1 MGQTI
6 AFCGLPALYRLADD
20 TKRSSAP
27 LRILSAGFFCAG
39 LIGAQN
45 ARPAIGCGDLRSLTN
60 NEISIASA
68 LLVPATAD
76 APEHC
81 RVSGQVL
88 PQVGFEVGLPT
99 QWNGRFYMFGNGGYA
114 GEALDSPARRATAA
128 RAMRLGYATAQTDT
142 GHSAAAEPLGAFA
155 ADRQKLLDYAF
166 RSLHVTAE
174 AAKLLVRTYYGG
186 APTRSYFEG
195 CSTGGRQGLI
205 LAQRFPADFDGI
217 VVGAP
222 VLNFSGTMVAYANDA
237 QALRA
242 APIPASKLPL
252 LAEKIYAQCDA
263 KDGLKDGLID
273 DPRRCGFEATRDL
286 PQCDAGDQP
295 GCFTAGQIGALEK
308 IYGDVASQGKRIF
321 PGWPVG
327 AEIAGP
333 NGRSG
338 WDPWFVN
345 DAGPTTDVAFSQAFF
360 RYLAFSKP
368 DPTYDLSQF
377 NLDRD
382 PPRLEAI
389 HQILDATDTDLSR
402 FEQRGGKLL
411 MYFGWAD
418 PALNPLTGVEYYEQ
432 VSQRMGA
439 ATGGFFRLF
448 MVPGMFHCG
457 GGVGADTFDKL
468 GPLAGWVEGGAA
480 PDAIPA
486 SRVIG
491 GKVVRTRPLC
501 AYPEVARYQGSG
513 STDDASNF
521 ACVKP

>member
-1 MGQTI
+1 M
-6 AFCGLPALYRLADD
+6 R
-20 TKRSSAP
+20 P

-45 ARPAIGCGDLRSLTN
+45 ARPSIGCGDLRSLTN
-60 NEISIASA
+60 FEIAIATA

-81 RVSGQVL
+81 RVSGQIL

-99 QWNGRFYMFGNGGYA
+99 QWNGRLYMFGNGGYA
-114 GEALDSPARRATAA
+114 GEALDSAARRAIEA
-128 RAMRLGYATAQTDT
+128 RAMRSGYATAETDT
-142 GHSAAAEPLGAFA
+142 GHSAATEPLGTFA

-174 AAKLLVRTYYGG
+174 AAKMLVRSYYGG
-186 APTRSYFEG
+186 PPTRSYYEG

-222 VLNFSGTMVAYANDA
+222 VLNFSGTMMAYANDV

-242 APIPASKLPL
+242 APIPAAKLPL
-252 LAEKIYAQCDA
+252 LASKIYAQCDE
-263 KDGLKDGLID
+263 KDGLQDGLID
-273 DPRRCGFEATRDL
+273 DPRRCGFQPSRDL
-286 PQCDAGDQP
+286 PKCDGGDQP
-295 GCFTAGQIGALEK
+295 GCFTAGQIAALEK
-308 IYGDVASQGKRIF
+308 IYGDVTSQGKRIF

-338 WDPWFVN
+338 WDPWFVS
-345 DAGPTTDVAFSQAFF
+345 DAGPTTDAAFSEAFF
-360 RYLAFSKP
+360 RYLASPKP
-368 DPTYDLSQF
+368 DPAYDLSQF

-389 HQILDATDTDLSR
+389 HQVLDATDPDLTR
-402 FEQRGGKLL
+402 FEQRGGKIL

-418 PALNPLTGVEYYEQ
+418 PALNPLMGVEYYEQ

-439 ATGGFFRLF
+439 RTPGFFRLF
-448 MVPGMFHCG
+448 MVPGMFHCN

-468 GPLAGWVEGGAA
+468 GPLADWVEHGAA

-486 SRVIG
+486 SRVVG

-501 AYPEVARYQGSG
+501 AYPDVARYKGSG
-513 STDDASNF
+513 SIDDAANF

>member
-1 MGQTI
+1 M
-6 AFCGLPALYRLADD
+6 R
-20 TKRSSAP
+20 P

-68 LLVPATAD
+68 LLAPATSD

-88 PQVGFEVGLPT
+88 PQVGFEVSLPT
-99 QWNGRFYMFGNGGYA
+99 QWNGRLYMFGNGGYA

-142 GHSAAAEPLGAFA
+142 GHSAATEPLGAFA

-174 AAKLLVRTYYGG
+174 AAKLLVRTYYGR

-263 KDGLKDGLID
+263 QDGLKDGLID
-273 DPRRCGFEATRDL
+273 DPRRCGFQPSRDL

-308 IYGDVASQGKRIF
+308 IYGDVVSQGKRIF

-402 FEQRGGKLL
+402 FEQRGGKIL

-418 PALNPLTGVEYYEQ
+418 PALNPLMGVEYYEQ

-457 GGVGADTFDKL
+457 GGVGTDVFDKL
-468 GPLAGWVEGGAA
+468 GPLAAWVEGGAA

-486 SRVIG
+486 SRVTG

-501 AYPEVARYQGSG
+501 AYPEAARYKGSG
-513 STDDASNF
+513 STDDAANF

>member
-1 MGQTI
+1 M
-6 AFCGLPALYRLADD
+6 R
-20 TKRSSAP
+20 P

-45 ARPAIGCGDLRSLTN
+45 AKPASGCGDLRSLTN
-60 NEISIASA
+60 NEISIATAVMVSA
-68 LLVPATAD
+68 TPD

-114 GEALDSPARRATAA
+114 GEALDSAARRATAA
-128 RAMRLGYATAQTDT
+128 RAMRRGYATAQTDT
-142 GHSAAAEPLGAFA
+142 GHSAATEPLGTFA

-174 AAKLLVRTYYGG
+174 AAKLLVRSYYGG
-186 APTRSYFEG
+186 PPARSYYEG

-222 VLNFSGTMVAYANDA
+222 VLSFSGTTVSYVNNVR
-237 QALRA
+237 ALNA
-242 APIPASKLPL
+242 APIPTSKLPL
-252 LAEKIYAQCDA
+252 LAGKIYAQCDA
-263 KDGLKDGLID
+263 KDGLKDGVID
-273 DPRRCGFEATRDL
+273 DPRRCGFQPSRDL
-286 PQCDAGDQP
+286 PKCDGGDQP
-295 GCFTAGQIGALEK
+295 GCFTAAQIAALEK
-308 IYGDVASQGKRIF
+308 IYGDVMSQGKRIF

-338 WDPWFVN
+338 WDPWFIS
-345 DAGPTTDVAFSQAFF
+345 DSGSPTEVVFGETFL
-360 RYLAFSKP
+360 RYMAFSKP
-368 DPTYDLSQF
+368 DPAYDMLQF
-377 NLDRD
+377 DLDRD

-402 FEQRGGKLL
+402 FEQRGGKIL

-418 PALNPLTGVEYYEQ
+418 PALNPLMGVEYYEQ
-432 VSQRMGA
+432 VAQRMGA
-439 ATGGFFRLF
+439 DTGGFFRLF
-448 MVPGMFHCG
+448 MVPGMFHCN

-468 GPLAGWVEGGAA
+468 GPLADWVEHGAA

-501 AYPEVARYQGSG
+501 AYPEVARYKGTGSI
-513 STDDASNF
+513 DDGANF

>member
-1 MGQTI
+1 M
-6 AFCGLPALYRLADD
+6 R
-20 TKRSSAP
+20 P
-27 LRILSAGFFCAG
+27 LRILSAGFLCAG

-45 ARPAIGCGDLRSLTN
+45 AKPVIGCGDLRSLTN
-60 NEISIASA
+60 YQVSIAAA

-99 QWNGRFYMFGNGGYA
+99 QWNGRLYMFGNGGYA
-114 GEALDSPARRATAA
+114 GEALDSAARRATEA
-128 RAMRLGYATAQTDT
+128 RAMRLGYAAAETDT
-142 GHSAAAEPLGAFA
+142 GHSAVTEPLGTFA
-155 ADRQKLLDYAF
+155 VDRQKLLDYAF

-174 AAKLLVRTYYGG
+174 AAKLLVRAYYGG
-186 APTRSYFEG
+186 PPTRSYYEG

-222 VLNFSGTMVAYANDA
+222 VLNFSGTMMAYANDV

-242 APIPASKLPL
+242 APIPTSKLPL
-252 LAEKIYAQCDA
+252 LAGKIYEQCDE
-263 KDGLKDGLID
+263 KDGLRDGLID
-273 DPRRCGFEATRDL
+273 DPRRCGFQPSRDL
-286 PQCDAGDQP
+286 PKCDGGDQP
-295 GCFTAGQIGALEK
+295 GCFTAAQIAALET
-308 IYGDVASQGKRIF
+308 IYGDVVSQGKRIF

-327 AEIAGP
+327 AEIAGV

-338 WDPWFVN
+338 WDPWLVSEAGASN
-345 DAGPTTDVAFSQAFF
+345 DAAFSEAFF
-360 RYLAFSKP
+360 RYLASSKP
-368 DPTYDLSQF
+368 DPEYDLSRF

-389 HQILDATDTDLSR
+389 HQILDATDPDLSR
-402 FEQRGGKLL
+402 FEQRGGKIL

-418 PALNPLTGVEYYEQ
+418 PALNPLMGVEYYEQ
-432 VSQRMGA
+432 VSERMGA

-468 GPLAGWVEGGAA
+468 GLLASWVEHGTA

-486 SRVIG
+486 SQVVG

-501 AYPEVARYQGSG
+501 AYPEVARYKGSG
-513 STDDASNF
+513 SIDDAANF

>member
-1 MGQTI
+1 M
-6 AFCGLPALYRLADD
+6 R
-20 TKRSSAP
+20 P
-27 LRILSAGFFCAG
+27 LRVLSAGLFCAA
-39 LIGAQN
+39 LICAQN
-45 ARPAIGCGDLRSLTN
+45 AKPAIGCRDLRSLTN
-60 NEISIASA
+60 NEVSIATA
-68 LLVPATAD
+68 VLVPATAD

-99 QWNGRFYMFGNGGYA
+99 QWNGCLYMFGNGGYA
-114 GEALDSPARRATAA
+114 GEALDSAARRATAA
-128 RAMRLGYATAQTDT
+128 RAMRLGYAAAQTDA
-142 GHSAAAEPLGAFA
+142 GHSASTEPLGTFA

-174 AAKLLVRTYYGG
+174 AAKLLVHSYYGG
-186 APTRSYFEG
+186 PPTRSYFEG

-222 VLNFSGTMVAYANDA
+222 VLNFSGTMMAYANDV

-242 APIPASKLPL
+242 APIPAAKLPL
-252 LAEKIYAQCDA
+252 LAASVYAQCDA

-273 DPRRCGFEATRDL
+273 DPRRCGFQPSRDL
-286 PQCDAGDQP
+286 PKCDGADQP
-295 GCFTAGQIGALEK
+295 GCFTAGQIAALEK
-308 IYGDVASQGKRIF
+308 IYGDVVSQGKRIF

-338 WDPWFVN
+338 WDPWIVS
-345 DAGPTTDVAFSQAFF
+345 DAGPTTDTAFSETFF
-360 RYLAFSKP
+360 RYLAFGKP

-389 HQILDATDTDLSR
+389 HQILDATDPDLSR
-402 FEQRGGKLL
+402 FRERGGKIL

-418 PALNPLTGVEYYEQ
+418 PALNPLMGVEYYEQ

-439 ATGGFFRLF
+439 ATGDFFRLF
-448 MVPGMFHCG
+448 MVPGMFHCN

-468 GPLAGWVEGGAA
+468 GPLTGWVENGTV

-486 SRVIG
+486 SRVVA

-501 AYPEVARYQGSG
+501 AYPEAARYKGSG
-513 STDDASNF
+513 SPDDAANF

>member
-1 MGQTI
+1 M
-6 AFCGLPALYRLADD
+6 R
-20 TKRSSAP
+20 P

-263 KDGLKDGLID
+263 QDGLKDGLID

-402 FEQRGGKLL
+402 FEQRGGKIL

-448 MVPGMFHCG
+448 MVPGMFHCN

-468 GPLAGWVEGGAA
+468 GPLAGWVERGTA

-491 GKVVRTRPLC
+491 GRVLRTRPLC

>member
-1 MGQTI
+1 M
-6 AFCGLPALYRLADD
+6 R
-20 TKRSSAP
+20 P
-27 LRILSAGFFCAG
+27 LRVLSAGFLCAG
-39 LIGAQN
+39 LILAQN
-45 ARPAIGCGDLRSLTN
+45 TKPAIGCGDLRSLTN
-60 NEISIASA
+60 NEVSIATA

-88 PQVGFEVGLPT
+88 PQVAFEVGLPT
-99 QWNGRFYMFGNGGYA
+99 QWNGHLYMFGNGAYA
-114 GEALDSPARRATAA
+114 GEALDSAARRATAA
-128 RAMRLGYATAQTDT
+128 RAMRRGYAAAQTDT
-142 GHSAAAEPLGAFA
+142 GHSAATEPLGTFA

-174 AAKLLVRTYYGG
+174 AAKLLVRSYYGG
-186 APTRSYFEG
+186 PPTRSYFEG

-222 VLNFSGTMVAYANDA
+222 VLNFSGTMMAYANDV
-237 QALRA
+237 QALRS

-273 DPRRCGFEATRDL
+273 DPRRCGFQPSRDL
-286 PQCDAGDQP
+286 PKCDAGDQP
-295 GCFTAGQIGALEK
+295 GCFTAGQIAALEK
-308 IYGDVASQGKRIF
+308 IYGDVVSQGKRIF

-345 DAGPTTDVAFSQAFF
+345 DAGPTTQVAFGETFF

-389 HQILDATDTDLSR
+389 HQILDATDPDLSR
-402 FEQRGGKLL
+402 FEQRGGKIL

-418 PALNPLTGVEYYEQ
+418 PALNPLMGVEYYEQ
-432 VSQRMGA
+432 VAQRMGA
-439 ATGGFFRLF
+439 DTGGFFRLF
-448 MVPGMFHCG
+448 MVPGMFHCN

-468 GPLAGWVEGGAA
+468 GPLADWVEHGAA

-501 AYPEVARYQGSG
+501 AYPEVARYKGSG
-513 STDDASNF
+513 SIDDAANF

>member
-1 MGQTI
+1 M
-6 AFCGLPALYRLADD
+6 R
-20 TKRSSAP
+20 P
-27 LRILSAGFFCAG
+27 LRVLSAGFFCAG

-81 RVSGQVL
+81 RVGGQVL

-174 AAKLLVRTYYGG
+174 AAKLLVRTYYG
-186 APTRSYFEG
+186 APPTRSYFEG

-263 KDGLKDGLID
+263 QDGLKDGLID

-402 FEQRGGKLL
+402 FEQRGGKIL

-448 MVPGMFHCG
+448 MVPGMFHCN

-468 GPLAGWVEGGAA
+468 GPLAGWVERGTA

>member
-1 MGQTI
+1 
-6 AFCGLPALYRLADD
+6 LADD

-27 LRILSAGFFCAG
+27 LRILSAGLFCAG

-45 ARPAIGCGDLRSLTN
+45 AKPAIGCGDLRSLTN
-60 NEISIASA
+60 YGMSIASA

-99 QWNGRFYMFGNGGYA
+99 QWNGRLYMFGNGGYA

-128 RAMRLGYATAQTDT
+128 RAMRLGYAAAETDT
-142 GHSAAAEPLGAFA
+142 GHSAATEPLGTFA

-174 AAKLLVRTYYGG
+174 AAKLLVRSYYGG
-186 APTRSYFEG
+186 PPTRSYFEG
-195 CSTGGRQGLI
+195 CSTGGRQGLT

-222 VLNFSGTMVAYANDA
+222 VLNFSGTMMAYANDV

-242 APIPASKLPL
+242 APIPAAKLPL
-252 LAEKIYAQCDA
+252 LADKIYAQCDE
-263 KDGLKDGLID
+263 KDGLKDGVID
-273 DPRRCGFEATRDL
+273 DPRRCGFQPSRDL
-286 PQCDAGDQP
+286 PQCDGADQP
-295 GCFTAGQIGALEK
+295 GCFTGGQIASLDR
-308 IYGDVASQGKRIF
+308 IYGDLMSQGKRIF

-338 WDPWFVN
+338 WDGWIVR
-345 DAGPTTDVAFSQAFF
+345 DGAPTTEVAFSETFF

-368 DPTYDLSQF
+368 APAYDLSQF
-377 NLDRD
+377 DLDRD
-382 PPRLEAI
+382 PSRLEAI
-389 HQILDATDTDLSR
+389 HQVLDATDPDLSR
-402 FEQRGGKLL
+402 FEQRGGKIL
-411 MYFGWAD
+411 MYAGWAD
-418 PALNPLTGVEYYEQ
+418 PALNPLMGVEYYEQ
-432 VSQRMGA
+432 VWQRMGA
-439 ATGGFFRLF
+439 GTAGFFRLF
-448 MVPGMFHCG
+448 MVPGMFHCS

-468 GPLAGWVEGGAA
+468 GPLADWVEHGAA
-480 PDAIPA
+480 PDAITA

-501 AYPEVARYQGSG
+501 AYPEVARYKGSG
-513 STDDASNF
+513 STDDAANF

>member
-1 MGQTI
+1 M
-6 AFCGLPALYRLADD
+6 RLF
-20 TKRSSAP
+20 
-27 LRILSAGFFCAG
+27 RILSAGLFCAG

-45 ARPAIGCGDLRSLTN
+45 TKPAMGCGDLRSLTN

-142 GHSAAAEPLGAFA
+142 GHSAATEPLGAFA

-263 KDGLKDGLID
+263 QDGLKDGLID

-308 IYGDVASQGKRIF
+308 IYGDVVSQGKRIF

-402 FEQRGGKLL
+402 FEQRGGKIL

-448 MVPGMFHCG
+448 MVPGMFHCN

-468 GPLAGWVEGGAA
+468 GPLAGWVERGTA

-501 AYPEVARYQGSG
+501 AYPEAARYKGSG
-513 STDDASNF
+513 STDDAANF

>member
-39 LIGAQN
+39 LICAQN

-68 LLVPATAD
+68 LLAPATSD

-81 RVSGQVL
+81 RVSGQLL

-382 PPRLEAI
+382 PPRLEGI
-389 HQILDATDTDLSR
+389 HQVLDATDTDLSR
-402 FEQRGGKLL
+402 FERRGGKIL

-501 AYPEVARYQGSG
+501 AYPEVARYRGSG

>member
-1 MGQTI
+1 
-6 AFCGLPALYRLADD
+6 LADD

-27 LRILSAGFFCAG
+27 LRILAAGFFCAG

-45 ARPAIGCGDLRSLTN
+45 ARPAIVCGDLRSLTN

-114 GEALDSPARRATAA
+114 GEALDSVARRATAA

-142 GHSAAAEPLGAFA
+142 GHSAATEPLGAFA

-242 APIPASKLPL
+242 APIPASKLLL

-308 IYGDVASQGKRIF
+308 IYGDVASHGRRIF

-402 FEQRGGKLL
+402 FERRGGKIL

-448 MVPGMFHCG
+448 MVPGMFHCN